1 MRSLPYIF
9 IAGSMALLSG
19 CASQP
24 QVTSDYDHSANFTQ
38 YHTYGFA
45 TEPSGQY
52 QTLTGKY
59 IQSAI
64 KQQMEQRGYK
74 ASTTPDLLVYSSA
87 MKQNKVQVNDAPV
100 PVGRRGYAGWGG
112 YNQTV
117 WSYTEGTLTVD
128 LVDSKKKQLVWRGTA
143 SNTLN
148 SDGTPASQS
157 QIQQAVT
164 ALFATYT
171 FKAGPASR

>member
-1 MRSLPYIF
+1 MRLLSYVF
-9 IAGSMALLSG
+9 IASSVAFLSG

-24 QVTSDYDHSANFTQ
+24 KVTSDYDHSANFTQ

-45 TEPSGQY
+45 TENAGQY

-64 KQQMEQRGYK
+64 KQQMELRGYQPS
-74 ASTTPDLLVYSSA
+74 ATPDLWVYSST
-87 MKQNKVQVNDAPV
+87 MKENKVQVNDTPV

-112 YNQTV
+112 YNQSI

-128 LVDSKKKQLVWRGTA
+128 LVDSKKKQLVWRGSA

-148 SDGTPASQS
+148 SDGQPATQT

-164 ALFATYT
+164 ALFAVYP
-171 FKAGPASR
+171 FKAGASAR

>member
-1 MRSLPYIF
+1 MRLLSCLF
-9 IAGSMALLSG
+9 IASSMALLSG

-45 TEPSGQY
+45 TEGAGQY

-64 KQQMEQRGYK
+64 MQQMEQRGYK

-87 MKQNKVQVNDAPV
+87 IKQNKVQVNDAPV

-112 YNQTV
+112 YNQTM

-128 LVDSKKKQLVWRGTA
+128 LVDSKKKQLVWRGSA
-143 SNTLN
+143 SDTLS
-148 SDGTPASQS
+148 SDGKPASQT

-164 ALFATYT
+164 ALFATYP
-171 FKAGPASR
+171 FQAGSASR

>member
-1 MRSLPYIF
+1 MRLLSCLF
-9 IAGSMALLSG
+9 IASSMALLSG

-24 QVTSDYDHSANFTQ
+24 QVTSDYDHSANFSQ

-45 TEPSGQY
+45 PEAAGQY

-59 IQSAI
+59 IQTAI

-74 ASTTPDLLVYSSA
+74 PSATPDLLVYSSA
-87 MKQNKVQVNDAPV
+87 VKQNKVQVNDSPA
-100 PVGRRGYAGWGG
+100 PVGRWGYAGWGG

-148 SDGTPASQS
+148 SDGTPASQT

-164 ALFATYT
+164 ALFATYS
-171 FKAGPASR
+171 FQAGPASR